1 LVYIWPFDV
10 YLIITYF
17 ISEENFMELASK
29 KITDLEVGDRV
40 DCFFIVK
47 RVDLKTTNSKDKKY
61 LDFIFGD
68 KTGEISAKLWEVP
81 LEMEDMFKESDLV
94 KVRGTVTSYMNNTQF
109 KVDRIRLSVPED
121 NVNPEAFVESAP
133 LENTFMLE
141 EIHGYIR
148 AIRDQDIREVVMAV
162 VTEKKDKLMYYP
174 AAKRNH
180 HAIRSGLLYH
190 ILTMLKLGERIAGI
204 YPAVNTDLLFA
215 GIILHDLE
223 KINEMDSSE
232 LGIVSE
238 YTIEGNLLGHITLG
252 VKNVDRVCDR
262 LKVPDEKRML
272 LQHMIL
278 SHHYEP
284 EYGSPVKP
292 MFLEAELLHHIDM
305 IDARIFDF
313 SLAVR
318 DVEPGSFS
326 ESIFSL
332 DRRRIYKPKL

>member
-1 LVYIWPFDV
+1 
-10 YLIITYF
+10 
-17 ISEENFMELASK
+17 MEFSSK
-29 KITDLEVGDRV
+29 KIRDLAVGDRV
-40 DCFFIVK
+40 DCYFIIK
-47 RVDLKTTNSKDKKY
+47 RVDLKTTNSNDKKY

-68 KTGEISAKLWEVP
+68 KTGEISGKLWEVP
-81 LEMEDMFKESDLV
+81 QDVETYFTEGDLV
-94 KVRGTVTSYMNNTQF
+94 KVRGTVTSYMNNNQF
-109 KVDRIRLSVPED
+109 KVDRIRKASDENGVIPED
-121 NVNPEAFVESAP
+121 FVESAP
-133 LENTFMLE
+133 LKNTDMLRDIE
-141 EIHGYIR
+141 GYLQRIE
-148 AIRDQDIREVVMAV
+148 DQDIHQVVRMALE
-162 VTEKKDKLMYYP
+162 EKKEKLMFYP

-190 ILTMLKLGERIAGI
+190 VLTMLKLGDQISKV

-232 LGIVSE
+232 LGIVKE
-238 YTIEGNLLGHITLG
+238 YTLEGNLLGHISLG
-252 VKNVDRVCDR
+252 VKNVDRICDR
-262 LKVPDEKRML
+262 LNTPEEKRML

-305 IDARIFDF
+305 IDARVFDF
-313 SLAVR
+313 TLAVR
-318 DVEPGSFS
+318 DLEPGAIS

-332 DRRRIYKPKL
+332 DRRRIYKPTF

>member
-1 LVYIWPFDV
+1 
-10 YLIITYF
+10 
-17 ISEENFMELASK
+17 MELASK
-29 KITDLEVGDRV
+29 KICDLLVGDRV

-81 LEMEDMFKESDLV
+81 LEMEDMFRESDLV
-94 KVRGTVTSYMNNTQF
+94 KVRGTVTSYMNSNQF
-109 KVDRIRLSVPED
+109 KVDRIRLAVDEDGANPED
-121 NVNPEAFVESAP
+121 FVESAP
-133 LENTFMLE
+133 LDHHFMFQ
-141 EIHGYIR
+141 EIQKYIASISDVDFR
-148 AIRDQDIREVVMAV
+148 NVVREAV
-162 VTEKKDKLMYYP
+162 DEKKDKIMYYP

-190 ILTMLKLGERIAGI
+190 VLTMLKLGEGI
-204 YPAVNTDLLFA
+204 SKIYGSVNTDLLYA

-223 KINEMDSSE
+223 KMNEMDSSV

-238 YTIEGNLLGHITLG
+238 YTIEGNLLGHISLG
-252 VKNVDRVCDR
+252 VKNVDRICDR
-262 LKVPDEKRML
+262 LGTPDEKRML

-305 IDARIFDF
+305 IDARVYDF
-313 SLAVR
+313 NQAVR

-326 ESIFSL
+326 EMIFSL
-332 DRRRIYKPKL
+332 DRRRIYHPKL

>member
-1 LVYIWPFDV
+1 
-10 YLIITYF
+10 
-17 ISEENFMELASK
+17 MEFSSK
-29 KITDLEVGDRV
+29 KIRDLAVGDRV
-40 DCFFIVK
+40 DYYFIIK
-47 RVDLKTTNSKDKKY
+47 RVDLKTTNSNDKKY

-68 KTGEISAKLWEVP
+68 KTGEISGKLWEVP
-81 LEMEDMFKESDLV
+81 QDVETYFTEGDLV
-94 KVRGTVTSYMNNTQF
+94 KVRGTVTSYMNNNQF
-109 KVDRIRLSVPED
+109 KVDRIRKASEEDGVIPED
-121 NVNPEAFVESAP
+121 FVESAP
-133 LENTFMLE
+133 LKNTDMLRDIE
-141 EIHGYIR
+141 GYLQRIG
-148 AIRDQDIREVVMAV
+148 DQDIQQVVQMALE
-162 VTEKKDKLMYYP
+162 EKKDKLMFYP

-190 ILTMLKLGERIAGI
+190 VLTMLKLGDQISKV

-232 LGIVSE
+232 LGIVKE
-238 YTIEGNLLGHITLG
+238 YTLEGNLLGHISLG
-252 VKNVDRVCDR
+252 VKNVDRICDR
-262 LKVPDEKRML
+262 LNTPEEKRML

-305 IDARIFDF
+305 IDARMFDF
-313 SLAVR
+313 TLAVR
-318 DVEPGSFS
+318 DLEPGAIS

-332 DRRRIYKPKL
+332 DRRRIYKPTF

>member
-1 LVYIWPFDV
+1 
-10 YLIITYF
+10 
-17 ISEENFMELASK
+17 MELASK
-29 KITDLEVGDRV
+29 KICDLLVGDRV

-94 KVRGTVTSYMNNTQF
+94 KVRGTVTSYMNSNQF
-109 KVDRIRLSVPED
+109 KVDRIRLAVPED
-121 NVNPEAFVESAP
+121 SANPEDFVESAP
-133 LENTFMLE
+133 LDNRFMFQ
-141 EIHGYIR
+141 EIGKYI
-148 AIRDQDIREVVMAV
+148 ASIKDVDIRNVVREAV
-162 VTEKKDKLMYYP
+162 EEKKDKIMYYP

-190 ILTMLKLGERIAGI
+190 VLTMLKLGESISGI
-204 YPAVNTDLLFA
+204 YSSVNTDLLYA

-223 KINEMDSSE
+223 KMNEMESSE

-238 YTIEGNLLGHITLG
+238 YTIEGNLLGHISLG
-252 VKNVDRVCDR
+252 VKNVDRICDR
-262 LKVPDEKRML
+262 LNTPDEKRML

-305 IDARIFDF
+305 IDARVYDF
-313 SLAVR
+313 TQAVR

-326 ESIFSL
+326 EMIFSL
-332 DRRRIYKPKL
+332 DRRRIYNPKL

>member
-1 LVYIWPFDV
+1 
-10 YLIITYF
+10 
-17 ISEENFMELASK
+17 MEFSSK
-29 KITDLEVGDRV
+29 KIRDLAVGDRV
-40 DCFFIVK
+40 DCYFIIK
-47 RVDLKTTNSKDKKY
+47 RVDLKTTNSNDKKY

-68 KTGEISAKLWEVP
+68 KTGEISGKLWEVP
-81 LEMEDMFKESDLV
+81 QDVETYFTEGDLV
-94 KVRGTVTSYMNNTQF
+94 KVRGTVTSYMNNNQF
-109 KVDRIRLSVPED
+109 KVDRIRKASDEDGVIPED
-121 NVNPEAFVESAP
+121 FVESAP
-133 LENTFMLE
+133 LKNTDMLRDIE
-141 EIHGYIR
+141 GYLQRIE
-148 AIRDQDIREVVMAV
+148 DQDIHQVVRMALEEKRE
-162 VTEKKDKLMYYP
+162 KLMFYP

-190 ILTMLKLGERIAGI
+190 VLTMLKLGDQISKV

-232 LGIVSE
+232 LGIVKE
-238 YTIEGNLLGHITLG
+238 YTLEGNLLGHISLG
-252 VKNVDRVCDR
+252 VKNVDRICDR
-262 LKVPDEKRML
+262 LNTPEEKRML

-305 IDARIFDF
+305 IDARVFDF
-313 SLAVR
+313 TLAVR
-318 DVEPGSFS
+318 DLEPGAIS

-332 DRRRIYKPKL
+332 DRRRIYKPTF

>member
-1 LVYIWPFDV
+1 
-10 YLIITYF
+10 
-17 ISEENFMELASK
+17 MELASK
-29 KITDLEVGDRV
+29 KICDLLVGDRV

-94 KVRGTVTSYMNNTQF
+94 KVRGTVTSYMNSNQF
-109 KVDRIRLSVPED
+109 KVDRIRLAVNEDGANPED
-121 NVNPEAFVESAP
+121 FVESAP
-133 LENTFMLE
+133 LDNKFMFQ
-141 EIHGYIR
+141 EIEKYITSIMDVDFR
-148 AIRDQDIREVVMAV
+148 NVVREAV
-162 VTEKKDKLMYYP
+162 DEKKDKIMYYP

-190 ILTMLKLGERIAGI
+190 VLTMLKLGEAISGI
-204 YPAVNTDLLFA
+204 YSSVNTDLLYA

-223 KINEMDSSE
+223 KMNEMESSE

-238 YTIEGNLLGHITLG
+238 YTIEGNLLGHISLG
-252 VKNVDRVCDR
+252 VKNVDRICDR
-262 LKVPDEKRML
+262 LNTPDEKRML

-305 IDARIFDF
+305 IDARVYDF
-313 SLAVR
+313 NQAVR

-326 ESIFSL
+326 EMIFSL
-332 DRRRIYKPKL
+332 DRRRIYNPKL

>member
-1 LVYIWPFDV
+1 
-10 YLIITYF
+10 
-17 ISEENFMELASK
+17 MELSSK

-40 DCFFIVK
+40 DCFFIIK

-109 KVDRIRLSVPED
+109 KVDRIRLSTEED

-141 EIHGYIR
+141 EIHGYIK
-148 AIRDQDIREVVMAV
+148 AIRDKDIREVVKTV
-162 VTEKKDKLMYYP
+162 VSEKEEKLMYYP

-190 ILTMLKLGERIAGI
+190 ILTMLKLGEKIAGI
-204 YPAVNTDLLFA
+204 YPTVNTDLLFA

-262 LKVPDEKRML
+262 LNIPDEKRML

-313 SLAVR
+313 NLAVR

-326 ESIFSL
+326 ESVFSL

>member
-1 LVYIWPFDV
+1 
-10 YLIITYF
+10 
-17 ISEENFMELASK
+17 MEFSSK
-29 KITDLEVGDRV
+29 KIRDLAVGDRV
-40 DCFFIVK
+40 DCYFIIK
-47 RVDLKTTNSKDKKY
+47 RVDLKTTNSNDKKY

-68 KTGEISAKLWEVP
+68 KTGEISGKLWEVP
-81 LEMEDMFKESDLV
+81 QDVETYFTEGDLV
-94 KVRGTVTSYMNNTQF
+94 KVRGTVTSYMNNNQF
-109 KVDRIRLSVPED
+109 KVDRIRKASDEDGVIPED
-121 NVNPEAFVESAP
+121 FVESAP
-133 LENTFMLE
+133 LKNSDMLRDIE
-141 EIHGYIR
+141 GYLQRIE
-148 AIRDQDIREVVMAV
+148 DQDIHQVVRMALE
-162 VTEKKDKLMYYP
+162 EKKEKLMFYP

-190 ILTMLKLGERIAGI
+190 VLTMLKLGDQISKV

-232 LGIVSE
+232 LGIVKE
-238 YTIEGNLLGHITLG
+238 YTLEGNLLGHISLG
-252 VKNVDRVCDR
+252 VKNVDRICDR
-262 LKVPDEKRML
+262 LNTPEEKRML

-305 IDARIFDF
+305 IDARVFDF
-313 SLAVR
+313 TLAVR
-318 DVEPGSFS
+318 DLEPGAIS

-332 DRRRIYKPKL
+332 DRRRIYKPTF

>member
-1 LVYIWPFDV
+1 
-10 YLIITYF
+10 
-17 ISEENFMELASK
+17 MELASK
-29 KITDLEVGDRV
+29 KICDLLVGDRV

-94 KVRGTVTSYMNNTQF
+94 KVRGTVTSYMNSNQF
-109 KVDRIRLSVPED
+109 KVDRIRLAVQEDGANPED
-121 NVNPEAFVESAP
+121 FVESAP
-133 LENTFMLE
+133 LDNRFMFQ
-141 EIHGYIR
+141 EIERYTASIK
-148 AIRDQDIREVVMAV
+148 DVDIRNVVREAV
-162 VTEKKDKLMYYP
+162 DEKKDKIMYYP

-190 ILTMLKLGERIAGI
+190 VLTMLKLGEGI
-204 YPAVNTDLLFA
+204 SAIYSSVNTDLLYA

-223 KINEMDSSE
+223 KMNEMDSSE

-238 YTIEGNLLGHITLG
+238 YTIEGNLLGHISLG
-252 VKNVDRVCDR
+252 VKNVDRICDR
-262 LKVPDEKRML
+262 LNTPDEKRML

-305 IDARIFDF
+305 IDARVYDF
-313 SLAVR
+313 TQAVR

-326 ESIFSL
+326 EMIFSL
-332 DRRRIYKPKL
+332 DRRRIYNPKL

>member
-1 LVYIWPFDV
+1 
-10 YLIITYF
+10 
-17 ISEENFMELASK
+17 MEFSSK
-29 KITDLEVGDRV
+29 KIRDLAVGDRV
-40 DCFFIVK
+40 DCYFIIK
-47 RVDLKTTNSKDKKY
+47 RVDLKTTNSNDKKY

-68 KTGEISAKLWEVP
+68 KTGEISGKLWEVP
-81 LEMEDMFKESDLV
+81 QDVETYFTEGDLV
-94 KVRGTVTSYMNNTQF
+94 KVRGTVTSYMNNNQF
-109 KVDRIRLSVPED
+109 KVDRIRKASDEDGVIPED
-121 NVNPEAFVESAP
+121 FVESAP
-133 LENTFMLE
+133 LKNTDMLRDIE
-141 EIHGYIR
+141 GYLQRIE
-148 AIRDQDIREVVMAV
+148 DQDIHQVVRMALE
-162 VTEKKDKLMYYP
+162 EKKEKLMFYP

-190 ILTMLKLGERIAGI
+190 VLTMLKLGDQISKV

-232 LGIVSE
+232 LGIVKE
-238 YTIEGNLLGHITLG
+238 YTLEGNLLGHISLG
-252 VKNVDRVCDR
+252 VKNVDRICDR
-262 LKVPDEKRML
+262 LNTPEEKRML

-305 IDARIFDF
+305 IDARMFDF
-313 SLAVR
+313 TLAVR
-318 DVEPGSFS
+318 DLEPGAIS

-332 DRRRIYKPKL
+332 DRRRIYKPTF

>member
-1 LVYIWPFDV
+1 
-10 YLIITYF
+10 
-17 ISEENFMELASK
+17 MELASK
-29 KITDLEVGDRV
+29 KICDLLVGDRV

-94 KVRGTVTSYMNNTQF
+94 KVRGTVTSYMNSNQF
-109 KVDRIRLSVPED
+109 KVDRIRLAVPED
-121 NVNPEAFVESAP
+121 GANPEDFVESAP
-133 LENTFMLE
+133 LDNRFMFQ
-141 EIHGYIR
+141 EIGKYI
-148 AIRDQDIREVVMAV
+148 ASIKDVDIRNVVREAV
-162 VTEKKDKLMYYP
+162 EEKKDKIMYYP

-190 ILTMLKLGERIAGI
+190 VLTMLKLGESISGI
-204 YPAVNTDLLFA
+204 YSSVNTDLLYA

-223 KINEMDSSE
+223 KMNEMESSE

-238 YTIEGNLLGHITLG
+238 YTIEGNLLGHISLG
-252 VKNVDRVCDR
+252 VKNVDRICDR
-262 LKVPDEKRML
+262 LNTPDEKRML

-305 IDARIFDF
+305 IDARVYDF
-313 SLAVR
+313 THAVR

-326 ESIFSL
+326 EMIFSL
-332 DRRRIYKPKL
+332 DRRRIYNPKL

>member
-1 LVYIWPFDV
+1 
-10 YLIITYF
+10 
-17 ISEENFMELASK
+17 MEFSSK
-29 KITDLEVGDRV
+29 KIRDLAVGDRV
-40 DCFFIVK
+40 DCYFIIK
-47 RVDLKTTNSKDKKY
+47 RVDLKTTNSNDKKY

-68 KTGEISAKLWEVP
+68 KTGEISGKLWEVP
-81 LEMEDMFKESDLV
+81 QDVETYFTEGDLV
-94 KVRGTVTSYMNNTQF
+94 KVRGTVTSYMNNNQF
-109 KVDRIRLSVPED
+109 KVDRIRKASDEDGVIPED
-121 NVNPEAFVESAP
+121 FVESAP
-133 LENTFMLE
+133 LKNTEMLRDIE
-141 EIHGYIR
+141 GYLQRIE
-148 AIRDQDIREVVMAV
+148 DQDIHQVVRMALE
-162 VTEKKDKLMYYP
+162 EKKEKLMFYP

-190 ILTMLKLGERIAGI
+190 VLTMLKLGDQKV

-232 LGIVSE
+232 LGIVKE
-238 YTIEGNLLGHITLG
+238 YTLEGNLLGHISLG
-252 VKNVDRVCDR
+252 VKNVDRICDR
-262 LKVPDEKRML
+262 LNTPEEKRML

-305 IDARIFDF
+305 IDARMFDF
-313 SLAVR
+313 TLAVR
-318 DVEPGSFS
+318 DLEPGAIS

-332 DRRRIYKPKL
+332 DRRRIYKPTF

>member
-1 LVYIWPFDV
+1 
-10 YLIITYF
+10 
-17 ISEENFMELASK
+17 MEFSRK
-29 KITDLEVGDRV
+29 KIRDLAVGDRV
-40 DCFFIVK
+40 DCYFIIK
-47 RVDLKTTNSKDKKY
+47 RVDLKTTNSNDKKY

-68 KTGEISAKLWEVP
+68 KTGEISGKLWEVP
-81 LEMEDMFKESDLV
+81 QDVETYFTEGDLV
-94 KVRGTVTSYMNNTQF
+94 KVRGTVTSYMNNNQF
-109 KVDRIRLSVPED
+109 KVDRIRKASDEDGVIPED
-121 NVNPEAFVESAP
+121 FVESAP
-133 LENTFMLE
+133 LKNTDMLRDIE
-141 EIHGYIR
+141 GYLQRIE
-148 AIRDQDIREVVMAV
+148 DQDIHQVVRMALE
-162 VTEKKDKLMYYP
+162 EKKEKLMFYP

-190 ILTMLKLGERIAGI
+190 VLTMLKLGDQISKV

-232 LGIVSE
+232 LGIVKE
-238 YTIEGNLLGHITLG
+238 YTLEGNLLGHISLG
-252 VKNVDRVCDR
+252 VKNVDRICDR
-262 LKVPDEKRML
+262 LNTPEEKRML

-305 IDARIFDF
+305 IDARVFDF
-313 SLAVR
+313 TLAVR
-318 DVEPGSFS
+318 DLEPGAIS

-332 DRRRIYKPKL
+332 DRRRIYKPTF

>member
-1 LVYIWPFDV
+1 
-10 YLIITYF
+10 
-17 ISEENFMELASK
+17 MEFSSK
-29 KITDLEVGDRV
+29 KIRDLAVGDRV
-40 DCFFIVK
+40 DCYFIIK
-47 RVDLKTTNSKDKKY
+47 RVDLKTTNSNDKKY

-68 KTGEISAKLWEVP
+68 KTGEISGKLWEVP
-81 LEMEDMFKESDLV
+81 QDVETYFTEGDLV
-94 KVRGTVTSYMNNTQF
+94 KVRGTVTSYMNNNQF
-109 KVDRIRLSVPED
+109 KVDRIRKASDEDGVIPED
-121 NVNPEAFVESAP
+121 FVESAP
-133 LENTFMLE
+133 LKNTDMLRDIEGYLQRIEEQDIHQVVRMALE
-141 EIHGYIR
+141 E
-148 AIRDQDIREVVMAV
+148 
-162 VTEKKDKLMYYP
+162 KKEKLMFYP

-190 ILTMLKLGERIAGI
+190 VLTMLKLGDQISKV

-232 LGIVSE
+232 LGIVKE
-238 YTIEGNLLGHITLG
+238 YTLEGNLLGHISLG
-252 VKNVDRVCDR
+252 VKNVDRICDR
-262 LKVPDEKRML
+262 LNTPEEKRML

-305 IDARIFDF
+305 IDARVFDF
-313 SLAVR
+313 TLAVR
-318 DVEPGSFS
+318 DLEPGAIS

-332 DRRRIYKPKL
+332 DRRRIYKPTF

>member
-1 LVYIWPFDV
+1 
-10 YLIITYF
+10 
-17 ISEENFMELASK
+17 MELASK

>member
-1 LVYIWPFDV
+1 
-10 YLIITYF
+10 
-17 ISEENFMELASK
+17 MELASK
-29 KITDLEVGDRV
+29 KICDLLVGDRV

-94 KVRGTVTSYMNNTQF
+94 KVRGTVTSYMNSNQF
-109 KVDRIRLSVPED
+109 KVDRIRLAVQEDGANPED
-121 NVNPEAFVESAP
+121 FVESAP
-133 LENTFMLE
+133 LDNRFMFQ
-141 EIHGYIR
+141 EIERYI
-148 AIRDQDIREVVMAV
+148 ASINDVDIRNVVREAV
-162 VTEKKDKLMYYP
+162 DEKKDKIMYYP

-190 ILTMLKLGERIAGI
+190 VLTMLKLGEAISGI
-204 YPAVNTDLLFA
+204 YSSVNTDLIYA

-223 KINEMDSSE
+223 KMNEMDSSE

-238 YTIEGNLLGHITLG
+238 YTIEGNLLGHISLG
-252 VKNVDRVCDR
+252 VKNVDRICDR
-262 LKVPDEKRML
+262 LSTPDEKRML

-305 IDARIFDF
+305 IDARVYDF
-313 SLAVR
+313 TQAVR

-326 ESIFSL
+326 EMIFSL
-332 DRRRIYKPKL
+332 DRRRIYNPKL

>member
-1 LVYIWPFDV
+1 
-10 YLIITYF
+10 
-17 ISEENFMELASK
+17 MEFSSK
-29 KITDLEVGDRV
+29 KIRDLAVGDRV
-40 DCFFIVK
+40 DCYFIIK
-47 RVDLKTTNSKDKKY
+47 RVDLKTTNSNDKKY

-68 KTGEISAKLWEVP
+68 KTGEISGKLWEVTQDI
-81 LEMEDMFKESDLV
+81 ETYFTEGDLV
-94 KVRGTVTSYMNNTQF
+94 KVRGTVTSYMNNNQF
-109 KVDRIRLSVPED
+109 KVDRIRKASDEDGVIPED
-121 NVNPEAFVESAP
+121 FVESAP
-133 LENTFMLE
+133 LKNTDMLRDIE
-141 EIHGYIR
+141 GYLQRIE
-148 AIRDQDIREVVMAV
+148 DQDIHQVVRMALE
-162 VTEKKDKLMYYP
+162 EKKEKLMFYP

-190 ILTMLKLGERIAGI
+190 VLTMLKLGDQISKV

-232 LGIVSE
+232 LGIVKE
-238 YTIEGNLLGHITLG
+238 YTLEGNLLGHISLG
-252 VKNVDRVCDR
+252 VKNVDRICDR
-262 LKVPDEKRML
+262 LNTPEEKRML

-305 IDARIFDF
+305 IDARMFDF
-313 SLAVR
+313 TLAVR
-318 DVEPGSFS
+318 DLEPGAIS

-332 DRRRIYKPKL
+332 DRRRIYKPTF

>member
-1 LVYIWPFDV
+1 
-10 YLIITYF
+10 
-17 ISEENFMELASK
+17 MELASK
-29 KITDLEVGDRV
+29 KICDLLVGDRV

-81 LEMEDMFKESDLV
+81 LEMEDMFRESDLV
-94 KVRGTVTSYMNNTQF
+94 KVRGTVTSYMNSNQF
-109 KVDRIRLSVPED
+109 KVDRIRLAVQEDGANPED
-121 NVNPEAFVESAP
+121 FVESAP
-133 LENTFMLE
+133 LDNRFMFQ
-141 EIHGYIR
+141 EIERYI
-148 AIRDQDIREVVMAV
+148 ASINDVDIRNVVREAV
-162 VTEKKDKLMYYP
+162 DEKKDKIMYYP

-190 ILTMLKLGERIAGI
+190 VLTMLKVGEAISGI
-204 YPAVNTDLLFA
+204 YSSVNTDLIYA

-223 KINEMDSSE
+223 KMNEMDSSE

-238 YTIEGNLLGHITLG
+238 YTIEGNLLGHISLG
-252 VKNVDRVCDR
+252 VKNVDRICDR
-262 LKVPDEKRML
+262 LNTPDEKRML

-305 IDARIFDF
+305 IDARVYDF
-313 SLAVR
+313 TQAVR

-326 ESIFSL
+326 EMIFSL
-332 DRRRIYKPKL
+332 DRRRIYNPKL

>member
-1 LVYIWPFDV
+1 
-10 YLIITYF
+10 
-17 ISEENFMELASK
+17 MELASK
-29 KITDLEVGDRV
+29 KICDLLVGDRV

-81 LEMEDMFKESDLV
+81 LEMEDMFRESDLV
-94 KVRGTVTSYMNNTQF
+94 KVRGTVTSYMNSNQF
-109 KVDRIRLSVPED
+109 KVDRIRLAVQEDGANPED
-121 NVNPEAFVESAP
+121 FVESAP
-133 LENTFMLE
+133 LDNRFMFQ
-141 EIHGYIR
+141 EIERYI
-148 AIRDQDIREVVMAV
+148 ASINDVDIRNVVREAV
-162 VTEKKDKLMYYP
+162 DEKKDKIMYYP

-190 ILTMLKLGERIAGI
+190 VLTMLKVGEAISGI
-204 YPAVNTDLLFA
+204 YSSVNTDLIYA

-223 KINEMDSSE
+223 KMNEMDSSE

-238 YTIEGNLLGHITLG
+238 YTIEGNLLGHISLG
-252 VKNVDRVCDR
+252 VKNVDRICDR
-262 LKVPDEKRML
+262 LSTPDEKRML

-305 IDARIFDF
+305 IDARVYDF
-313 SLAVR
+313 TQAVR

-326 ESIFSL
+326 EMIFSL
-332 DRRRIYKPKL
+332 DRRRIYNPKL

>member
-1 LVYIWPFDV
+1 
-10 YLIITYF
+10 
-17 ISEENFMELASK
+17 MELASK
-29 KITDLEVGDRV
+29 KICDLLVGDRV

-81 LEMEDMFKESDLV
+81 LEMEDMFRESDLV
-94 KVRGTVTSYMNNTQF
+94 KVRGTVTSYMNSNQF
-109 KVDRIRLSVPED
+109 KVDRIRLAVDEDGANPED
-121 NVNPEAFVESAP
+121 FVESAP
-133 LENTFMLE
+133 LDHHFMFQ
-141 EIHGYIR
+141 EIQKYIASISDVDLR
-148 AIRDQDIREVVMAV
+148 NVVREAV
-162 VTEKKDKLMYYP
+162 DEKKDKIMYYP

-190 ILTMLKLGERIAGI
+190 VLTMLKLGEGI
-204 YPAVNTDLLFA
+204 SKIYGSVNTDLLYA

-223 KINEMDSSE
+223 KMNEMDSSV

-238 YTIEGNLLGHITLG
+238 YTIEGNLLGHISLG
-252 VKNVDRVCDR
+252 VKNVDRICDR
-262 LKVPDEKRML
+262 LGTPDEKRML

-305 IDARIFDF
+305 IDARVYDF
-313 SLAVR
+313 NQAVR

-326 ESIFSL
+326 EMIFSL
-332 DRRRIYKPKL
+332 DRRRIYHPKL

>member
-1 LVYIWPFDV
+1 
-10 YLIITYF
+10 
-17 ISEENFMELASK
+17 MELASK
-29 KITDLEVGDRV
+29 KICDLLVGDRV

-94 KVRGTVTSYMNNTQF
+94 KVRGTVTSYMNSNQF
-109 KVDRIRLSVPED
+109 KVDRIRLAVQEDGANPED
-121 NVNPEAFVESAP
+121 FVESAP
-133 LENTFMLE
+133 LDNRFMFQ
-141 EIHGYIR
+141 EIERYI
-148 AIRDQDIREVVMAV
+148 ASINDVDIRNVVREAV
-162 VTEKKDKLMYYP
+162 DEKKDKIMYYP

-190 ILTMLKLGERIAGI
+190 VLTMLKVGEAISGI
-204 YPAVNTDLLFA
+204 YSSVNTDLIYA

-223 KINEMDSSE
+223 KMNEMDSSE

-238 YTIEGNLLGHITLG
+238 YTIEGNLLGHISLG
-252 VKNVDRVCDR
+252 VKNVDRICDR
-262 LKVPDEKRML
+262 LSTPDEKRML

-305 IDARIFDF
+305 IDARVYDF
-313 SLAVR
+313 TQAVR

-326 ESIFSL
+326 EMIFSL
-332 DRRRIYKPKL
+332 DRRRIYNPKL

>member
-1 LVYIWPFDV
+1 
-10 YLIITYF
+10 
-17 ISEENFMELASK
+17 MEFSSK
-29 KITDLEVGDRV
+29 KIRDLAVGDRV
-40 DCFFIVK
+40 DCYFIIK
-47 RVDLKTTNSKDKKY
+47 RVDLKTTNLNDKKY

-68 KTGEISAKLWEVP
+68 KTGEISGKLWEVP
-81 LEMEDMFKESDLV
+81 QDVETYFTEGDLV
-94 KVRGTVTSYMNNTQF
+94 KVRGTVTSYMNNNQF
-109 KVDRIRLSVPED
+109 KVDRIRKASDEDGVIPED
-121 NVNPEAFVESAP
+121 FVESAP
-133 LENTFMLE
+133 LKNTDMLRDIE
-141 EIHGYIR
+141 GYLQRIE
-148 AIRDQDIREVVMAV
+148 DQDIHQVVRMALE
-162 VTEKKDKLMYYP
+162 EKKEKLMFYP

-190 ILTMLKLGERIAGI
+190 VLTMLKLGDQISKV

-232 LGIVSE
+232 LGIVKE
-238 YTIEGNLLGHITLG
+238 YTLEGNLLGHISLG
-252 VKNVDRVCDR
+252 VKNVDRICDR
-262 LKVPDEKRML
+262 LNTPEEKRML

-305 IDARIFDF
+305 IDARVFDF
-313 SLAVR
+313 TLAVR
-318 DVEPGSFS
+318 DLEPGAIS

-332 DRRRIYKPKL
+332 DRRRIYKPTF

>member
-1 LVYIWPFDV
+1 
-10 YLIITYF
+10 
-17 ISEENFMELASK
+17 MELASK
-29 KITDLEVGDRV
+29 KICDLLVGDRV

-94 KVRGTVTSYMNNTQF
+94 KVRGTVTSYMNSNQF
-109 KVDRIRLSVPED
+109 KVDRIRLAVQEDGANPED
-121 NVNPEAFVESAP
+121 FVESAP
-133 LENTFMLE
+133 LDNRFMFQ
-141 EIHGYIR
+141 EIERYTASIK
-148 AIRDQDIREVVMAV
+148 DVDIRNVVREAV
-162 VTEKKDKLMYYP
+162 DEKKDKIMYYP

-190 ILTMLKLGERIAGI
+190 VLTMLKLGEGI
-204 YPAVNTDLLFA
+204 SAIYSSVNTDLLYA

-223 KINEMDSSE
+223 KMNEMDSSE

-238 YTIEGNLLGHITLG
+238 YTIEGNLLGHISLG
-252 VKNVDRVCDR
+252 VKNVDRICDR
-262 LKVPDEKRML
+262 LNTPDEKRML

-284 EYGSPVKP
+284 ESGSPVKP
-292 MFLEAELLHHIDM
+292 MFLEAALLHHIDM
-305 IDARIFDF
+305 IDARVYDF
-313 SLAVR
+313 TQAVR

-326 ESIFSL
+326 EMIFSL
-332 DRRRIYKPKL
+332 DRRRIYNPKL

>member
-1 LVYIWPFDV
+1 
-10 YLIITYF
+10 
-17 ISEENFMELASK
+17 MELASK

-81 LEMEDMFKESDLV
+81 LEMEDMFTESDLV

-109 KVDRIRLSVPED
+109 KVERIRLSAPED